1 MSVYTDCAICIAAT
15 IHLIPPS
22 RCFEYS
28 ASAWRDLPPTRAD
41 FGRAEYLASFFAI
54 PSPPLCGHARRGIL
68 LLQKYPSLQ
77 PAVPKACSRC
87 QIGLPVTL
95 PTPSSETADRSA
107 VMLTIASSLYID
119 KLPPADGENEYASH
133 TVLSA
138 NFDVFYLGS
147 FVRARMDGVCQPR
160 RQIHVPFPGTT
171 KSKRDHLSIGIR
183 SRPSGARL

>member
-1 MSVYTDCAICIAAT
+1 MDRRRSYER
-15 IHLIPPS
+15 P
-22 RCFEYS
+22 
-28 ASAWRDLPPTRAD
+28 
-41 FGRAEYLASFFAI
+41 FGRYVDN
-54 PSPPLCGHARRGIL
+54 RL
-68 LLQKYPSLQ
+68 LLIYRQ
-77 PAVPKACSRC
+77 A
-87 QIGLPVTL
+87 
-95 PTPSSETADRSA
+95 TA
-107 VMLTIASSLYID
+107 YID